1 MRSVNEFDPFND
13 NEIASLLDEIPTELT
28 KTSIEKQIHDPFFST
43 TNFFDPFIEK
53 CDYILTEFQ
62 DEDIQRS
69 INDLKISMASF
80 ILETMDSL
88 YSFDFDLDPLA
99 GNISELTDLADVCYR
114 FFILNYKK
122 HTVKYI
128 FRYIKENRKEFYN
141 AYEENIGKKDVGT
154 INAKQISKDK
164 EWCVIL
170 SSLPSI
176 ISDVLDMGCDDLSH
190 YVNTVSEEDSY
201 EAEVINTMIQRL
213 ILNGE
218 PLNSLFGIIIGSD
231 DIGGDIY
238 AGVRTKIIKK
248 IGG

>member
-1 MRSVNEFDPFND
+1 MRNTNEFDPLND
-13 NEIASLLDEIPTELT
+13 NEVTGLLDEIPTELT
-28 KTSIEKQIHDPFFST
+28 KTSIEKQIHDPFFSS

-53 CDYILTEFQ
+53 CDYILAEIE
-62 DEDIQRS
+62 DEDVQRG
-69 INDLKISMASF
+69 INDLKASMASF
-80 ILETMDSL
+80 ILETMDNL
-88 YSFDFDLDPLA
+88 YGFDFDLEPLA

-114 FFILNYKK
+114 FFILNYRK

-141 AYEENIGKKDVGT
+141 AYEETIGKKDVGT

-176 ISDVLDMGCDDLSH
+176 ISDVLDMGCDDICH

-201 EAEVINTMIQRL
+201 EAEVINTMVQRL